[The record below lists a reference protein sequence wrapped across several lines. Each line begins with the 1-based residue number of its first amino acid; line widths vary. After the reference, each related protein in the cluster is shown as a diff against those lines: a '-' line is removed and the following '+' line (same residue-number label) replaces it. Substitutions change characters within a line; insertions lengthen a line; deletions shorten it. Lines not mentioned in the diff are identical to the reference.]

1 MVVKLKHAF
10 TYETNICSIE
20 CCLQKLE
27 FFEKYQAEFINF
39 LVFHVIVFPTHSPD
53 LLYPSVG
60 SMEEKL
66 RNTNVLVDSKL
77 FDQLI
82 FMTTY
87 IVED

>member
-1 MVVKLKHAF
+1 MLSLMRLTFVPLNVVCK
-10 TYETNICSIE
+10 NW
-20 CCLQKLE
+20 
-27 FFEKYQAEFINF
+27 NF
-39 LVFHVIVFPTHSPD
+39 LKNVRLNSLIFLFFYVVVFSTHSPD
-53 LLYPSVG
+53 LLYPRLG